1 MTQMEQQYQQ
11 FQERRHALL
20 GLIQRQIKIV
30 SALNMAGRKDVLD
43 RLQER
48 VEADNFKVLVLG
60 EFKRGKSTF
69 INAMLGEEILPA
81 YARPCTAII
90 NEIKWADSPVAL
102 LHYPAAAD
110 GTTPQPKSV
119 AVKELEQ
126 YVTIRDGMPEK
137 EAIRSIAYD
146 KVELFWPLD
155 LCRNGVEIIDSPGL
169 NEHEIRQKVTM
180 DYLSTVDA
188 ILFVLS
194 CEVLG
199 SQSELDVIDNTLRSM
214 GHKDLFFICNRY
226 NMIRP
231 KERDDICKHALAK
244 LAPRTER
251 GAERVFFIDA
261 LGALDGRVA
270 GDHAAVEQSQ
280 VPKVEREL
288 AKFLTTERGK
298 VKILRPAT
306 ELKNA
311 IQEARR
317 IIPERTLMLRTDVK
331 TLEARY
337 EEAQVP
343 LRQLETKRSQ
353 IVMQLTNFQEDMKML
368 VGDRALAFYHD
379 LSDQI
384 GQWAQDYELQ
394 TPVKFVSMQG
404 WKPEGLKPQI
414 ERAVQELVEHLS
426 QRVESELANWQKAE
440 LQPLVLQRLEARRQ
454 ELDAKAAEFVDQL
467 DELRLKVAGLSVTP
481 VSEGEI
487 GKRKI
492 SALERILSAAG
503 GFLIGGFGSAGIG
516 AIYGYEEMLKSLLP
530 QILLSVATLV
540 LVGFN
545 PWILFPVMAGG
556 GVIQG
561 LTSTNSTNK
570 KLKEVISQK
579 YAAEIR
585 ASAVEQA
592 NKLSLA
598 VAQELAK
605 IESAVDQGLSAEIQS
620 VRDQVNSILS
630 EKQKGQSNVDQKLLE
645 LDLIAQELNQV
656 DGELDDLIAQIV
668 V

>member
-11 FQERRHALL
+11 FQERRHVLL
-20 GLIQRQIKIV
+20 ELIQRQIKIV

-231 KERDDICKHALAK
+231 KERADICKHALAK
-244 LAPRTER
+244 LAHRTER

-384 GQWAQDYELQ
+384 GRWAQDYELQ
-394 TPVKFVSMQG
+394 TPVKFVSMQ
-404 WKPEGLKPQI
+404 GLKPQI

-426 QRVESELANWQKAE
+426 QRVEAELANWQKAE

-467 DELRLKVAGLSVTP
+467 DELRLKVAGVSVTP
-481 VSEGEI
+481 VSEGEL

-545 PWILFPVMAGG
+545 PWILIPVMAGG

-561 LTSTNSTNK
+561 LTSINSTNK

-656 DGELDDLIAQIV
+656 DGKLDDLIAQIV